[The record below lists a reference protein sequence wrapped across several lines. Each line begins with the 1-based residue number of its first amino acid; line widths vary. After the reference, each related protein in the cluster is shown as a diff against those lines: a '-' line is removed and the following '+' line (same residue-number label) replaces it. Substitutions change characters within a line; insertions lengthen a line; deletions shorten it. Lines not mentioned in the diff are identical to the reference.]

1 MLTIHLIICPGH
13 TIRSFCKYFSSVLC
27 GHNISEIDSFSIS
40 ISMWQ
45 LHFSPSVHPSLIL
58 TFQPLMIIFC
68 HTFHVG
74 LVSEYIWIRF
84 LVKYLK
90 LSLIVDLYSF
100 LWLFQII
107 ISDFVEYGGG
117 LMMVW
122 GDFSGVMLVVT
133 MVNDITSGSK
143 GDD

>member
-1 MLTIHLIICPGH
+1 
-13 TIRSFCKYFSSVLC
+13 
-27 GHNISEIDSFSIS
+27 
-40 ISMWQ
+40 
-45 LHFSPSVHPSLIL
+45 
-58 TFQPLMIIFC
+58 MIIFC